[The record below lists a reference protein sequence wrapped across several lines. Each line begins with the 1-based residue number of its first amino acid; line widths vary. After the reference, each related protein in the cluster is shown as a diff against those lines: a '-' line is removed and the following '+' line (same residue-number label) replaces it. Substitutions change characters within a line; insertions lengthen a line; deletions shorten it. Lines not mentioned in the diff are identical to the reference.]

1 MGENGREGQFRVK
14 INFGGGLK
22 VKRIF
27 KKKGSSMIIFLFFLL
42 YFDLLF
48 STQIFSMS
56 SYNILVFF
64 LFPSFFSFFSF
75 SKDNGWLRRRVVM
88 LLDPDI

>member
-27 KKKGSSMIIFLFFLL
+27 KKKGVL
-42 YFDLLF
+42 
-48 STQIFSMS
+48 
-56 SYNILVFF
+56 
-64 LFPSFFSFFSF
+64 
-75 SKDNGWLRRRVVM
+75 
-88 LLDPDI
+88 